1 MSINLSK
8 KAMIK
13 YKYILLLLL
22 TVLANSCVTIDQL
35 SIDYLQPAK
44 VSFPS
49 AIKAVGIVN
58 NTTEK
63 KERTFKEKRDKFNRV
78 VSSELDFQG
87 DPKITTES
95 FARKIAEANY
105 FDQVI
110 ICDSALREKDHFPR
124 EAELTNDE
132 VKQLTTD
139 LGVDMLLAVE
149 DVNIATKQKTKDLG
163 EFFRSTIDATIK
175 PVIRAYIPTRNKPL
189 ITAHPDDKIFWE
201 GYGRT
206 PIEAQKDLIKEDSLV
221 KEASDFA
228 GEIPVKYLIP
238 TWDKADRY
246 YYISGCV
253 ELRDGAVLLREN
265 SWDDALKQWQLAY
278 NKSSKKIKM
287 RAAFNIALY
296 YETHDDIDKAIE
308 WTEKARAIVL
318 EKEKIKESSTEIN
331 KANIKNNQSTD
342 YLIISY
348 YLISLQERQKNI
360 QTLNLQMERFNS
372 KF

>member
-1 MSINLSK
+1 
-8 KAMIK
+8 MIK
-13 YKYILLLLL
+13 YNYILLLLL
-22 TVLANSCVTIDQL
+22 TVLTSSCVTIDQL

-49 AIKAVGIVN
+49 AIKTVGIVN
-58 NTTEK
+58 NTIEK
-63 KERTFKEKRDKFNRV
+63 KERTLKEKRDQFNRV
-78 VSSELDFQG
+78 INSELDFQG

-95 FARKIAEANY
+95 FASKIAEANY

-124 EAELTNDE
+124 EAELTPDE

-149 DVNIATKQKTKDLG
+149 DVNIETKQKTEDFDD
-163 EFFRSTIDATIK
+163 FFRSTIDATVK
-175 PVIRAYIPTRNKPL
+175 PVIRAYISTRNKPL
-189 ITAHPDDKIFWE
+189 ITAYPDDKIFWE
-201 GYGRT
+201 GYGRN
-206 PIEAQKDLIKEDSLV
+206 PIEAQKDLIKEDSLI

-278 NKSSKKIKM
+278 EKSSKRIKM

-308 WTEKARAIVL
+308 WVEKAKVLML
-318 EKEKIKESSTEIN
+318 EKEKIKESSPETKETIVKSN
-331 KANIKNNQSTD
+331 KSTD
-342 YLIISY
+342 YLVISH
-348 YLISLQERQKNI
+348 YLISLQERQKDI